1 MKGEGSMNMG
11 AVLFDTLSYAK
22 RLKEAG
28 FSDKQA
34 EVQAEA
40 LAEVISGR
48 LATKEDLDNA
58 KREIGSE
65 LKVIKW
71 MLGALITMVI
81 GIILM
86 LLSI

>member
-1 MKGEGSMNMG
+1 MG

-22 RLKEAG
+22 KLKEAG
-28 FSDKQA
+28 FSEKQA

-40 LAEVISGR
+40 LAEAVSGR
-48 LATKEDLDNA
+48 LVTKEDLDAA

-81 GIILM
+81 GIILV
-86 LLSI
+86 LLSR

>member
-1 MKGEGSMNMG
+1 MNMG